1 MLIFIFA
8 GLIKGVV
15 GMGLPT
21 ISLALLAIFLDL
33 STAIS
38 LIIIPSFFTNI
49 WQAINGNYLK
59 NLMREFWLFFLLSG
73 FSVFIGTYL
82 FFQINNNLTLSLLG
96 VLIIIYG
103 FFSFK
108 GRMFKIKEASHFLM
122 KPIIALLNGIL
133 TGLTGSLIVPGV
145 FYFQLL
151 NLGKQKF
158 IQALGIH
165 FSILT
170 LCLGIS
176 TITLTSFDDEIFFLS
191 LASCISAIIGM
202 LFGGLILRS
211 IDEQK
216 FKKIFL
222 YMLIVIGTLI
232 IFKSIVIV

>member
-38 LIIIPSFFTNI
+38 LIIIPSFVTNI

-82 FFQINNNLTLSLLG
+82 FFYINSNLTLSLLG
-96 VLIIIYG
+96 ALIIIYG
-103 FFSFK
+103 FFSLK
-108 GRMFKIKEASHFLM
+108 GRIFKIRGTRHFLM
-122 KPIIALLNGIL
+122 NPIIASLNGIL

-145 FYFQLL
+145 FYFQSLEL
-151 NLGKQKF
+151 QKKKF
-158 IQALGIH
+158 IQALGVH
-165 FSILT
+165 FSILS

-176 TITLTSFDDEIFFLS
+176 TISITAFDDEIFFLS
-191 LASCISAIIGM
+191 LASCVTAFIGM
-202 LFGGLILRS
+202 LIGGFILRS

-222 YMLIVIGTLI
+222 YMLIILGTLI
-232 IFKSIVIV
+232 ILKSIIFV